1 VPSELEDKI
10 KAKLKQLE
18 EKEQHYR
25 DDLSLAYIEG
35 AIDVLRE
42 VLVLVSG
49 KGEEEEKAS

>member
-1 VPSELEDKI
+1 MPSELEDKI

-18 EKEQHYR
+18 EKEHHYR

-49 KGEEEEKAS
+49 KEEEKAS